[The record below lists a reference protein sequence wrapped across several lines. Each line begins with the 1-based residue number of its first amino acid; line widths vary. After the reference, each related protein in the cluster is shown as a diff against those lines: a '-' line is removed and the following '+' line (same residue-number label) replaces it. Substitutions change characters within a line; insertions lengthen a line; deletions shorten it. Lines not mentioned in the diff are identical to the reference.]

1 MREEASPK
9 QWEKLYE
16 VTCNLKALEPWKYF
30 WDTQLVAIFLKDSEE
45 PVFASI
51 MGCGGNCYG
60 ISVYE
65 GLEGLRDFDM
75 IASTEETGLPPDYAM
90 LEQHSLT
97 CYFGDREEVPRT
109 RKRRSKNWDSG
120 FGDAGNGLSSNPVCP
135 GSCPVRRMPGR
146 WRCLREPFR
155 IYSWLCGP

>member
-65 GLEGLRDFDM
+65 GLEGLRDL
-75 IASTEETGLPPDYAM
+75 I
-90 LEQHSLT
+90 
-97 CYFGDREEVPRT
+97 
-109 RKRRSKNWDSG
+109 
-120 FGDAGNGLSSNPVCP
+120 
-135 GSCPVRRMPGR
+135 
-146 WRCLREPFR
+146 
-155 IYSWLCGP
+155 

>member
-1 MREEASPK
+1 MREEASSK

-30 WDTQLVAIFLKDSEE
+30 WDTQLIAIFLKDSEE

-51 MGCGGNCYG
+51 IGCGGNCYG

-75 IASTEETGLPPDYAM
+75 IASTEETGDPSRL
-90 LEQHSLT
+90 
-97 CYFGDREEVPRT
+97 C
-109 RKRRSKNWDSG
+109 N
-120 FGDAGNGLSSNPVCP
+120 AGAKFSYLLFW
-135 GSCPVRRMPGR
+135 RPGR
-146 WRCLREPFR
+146 G
-155 IYSWLCGP
+155 SAGPEKNHKGIGI

>member
-65 GLEGLRDFDM
+65 MCIRDRILQSVRGSVTKWQFLP
-75 IASTEETGLPPDYAM
+75 STNVMT
-90 LEQHSLT
+90 
-97 CYFGDREEVPRT
+97 V
-109 RKRRSKNWDSG
+109 
-120 FGDAGNGLSSNPVCP
+120 
-135 GSCPVRRMPGR
+135 
-146 WRCLREPFR
+146 
-155 IYSWLCGP
+155 

>member
-51 MGCGGNCYG
+51 MGCLLTMQCWNSVRLPV
-60 ISVYE
+60 IS
-65 GLEGLRDFDM
+65 
-75 IASTEETGLPPDYAM
+75 ETGKR
-90 LEQHSLT
+90 
-97 CYFGDREEVPRT
+97 FPRT
-109 RKRRSKNWDSG
+109 RKR
-120 FGDAGNGLSSNPVCP
+120 
-135 GSCPVRRMPGR
+135 
-146 WRCLREPFR
+146 
-155 IYSWLCGP
+155 

>member
-51 MGCGGNCYG
+51 MGCGG
-60 ISVYE
+60 
-65 GLEGLRDFDM
+65 
-75 IASTEETGLPPDYAM
+75 
-90 LEQHSLT
+90 H
-97 CYFGDREEVPRT
+97 
-109 RKRRSKNWDSG
+109 
-120 FGDAGNGLSSNPVCP
+120 
-135 GSCPVRRMPGR
+135 
-146 WRCLREPFR
+146 
-155 IYSWLCGP
+155 